1 MTLEFLLFLVIMLRQ
16 IKWTRDKFFCKLHQV
31 NVSDSLILLLTETSL
46 AILLELKKLGSDKLC
61 KLVRSTKID
70 TIKSLMIHD
79 SRAIQLKN
87 DLESSCPIAH
97 QGQMPLAIALGYNS
111 HSCIITI
118 CLQSYNARTF
128 DNYAELFL
136 TLSSE
141 KDDIIQA
148 EHIIITDTNQVICWY
163 RGATTSNTMN
173 WYHRFDE
180 RRFRGDNSIPPIN
193 DSSNFGW
200 YSGELTTASSYRQ
213 LQLLK

>member
-1 MTLEFLLFLVIMLRQ
+1 
-16 IKWTRDKFFCKLHQV
+16 
-31 NVSDSLILLLTETSL
+31 
-46 AILLELKKLGSDKLC
+46 
-61 KLVRSTKID
+61 
-70 TIKSLMIHD
+70 MIHD

-97 QGQMPLAIALGYNS
+97 QGQMALAITRTAAFLLF
-111 HSCIITI
+111 I
-118 CLQSYNARTF
+118 CSLIMQGLF
-128 DNYAELFL
+128 LIYAELFL
-136 TLSSE
+136 TSSDE
-141 KDDIIQA
+141 KYDIIQA